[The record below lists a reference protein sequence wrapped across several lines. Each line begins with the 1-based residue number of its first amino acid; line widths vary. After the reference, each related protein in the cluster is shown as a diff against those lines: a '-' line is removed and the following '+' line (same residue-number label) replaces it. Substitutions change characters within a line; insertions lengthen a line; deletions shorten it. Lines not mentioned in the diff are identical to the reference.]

1 MPKRRHLPLP
11 KQNKGEIM
19 VQQMM
24 PMDVQGTQETI
35 RSNKRNLKHVGVL
48 KEDNSSLV
56 ILFKTVPNEPESC
69 LVMGPK
75 FLNNTYHDALM
86 KSLESN
92 EGQASFDFGTY
103 LARQI
108 FPDGVQM
115 LAYLHQ
121 ENFIKKM
128 FTKDVVVTFGG
139 TAEGRINLA
148 ELNKMI
154 AEEKGISLQQLSVLE
169 TDEKITEVKK
179 SSKKKKPTKTNDD
192 EKSTT

>member
-1 MPKRRHLPLP
+1 
-11 KQNKGEIM
+11 
-19 VQQMM
+19 MM
-24 PMDVQGTQETI
+24 PMDIQGTQETI
-35 RSNKRNLKHVGVL
+35 RSNKRNLKHIGVL
-48 KEDNSSLV
+48 KEDNSNLV

-75 FLNNTYHDALM
+75 FLNNTYHDSLM

-92 EGQASFDFGTY
+92 EGQASFEFGTY
-103 LARQI
+103 LARQN

-128 FTKDVVVTFGG
+128 FTKDVDVTFGN
-139 TAEGRINLA
+139 TKEGRINLA

-169 TDEKITEVKK
+169 TDEKITEVKQ
-179 SSKKKKPTKTNDD
+179 SSTKKKTKKNDD
-192 EKSTT
+192 EKSTA